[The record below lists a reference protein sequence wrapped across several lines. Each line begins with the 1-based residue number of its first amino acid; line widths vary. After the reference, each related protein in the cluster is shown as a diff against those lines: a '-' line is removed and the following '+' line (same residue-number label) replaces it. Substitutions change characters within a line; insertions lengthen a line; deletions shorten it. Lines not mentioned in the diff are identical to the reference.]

1 MTINTLSLSTIKQ
14 KIINS
19 SSKSSLM
26 IVTKNRSLNDV
37 NDLISMGYTIFG
49 ENRVQEAQEKYSNN
63 NSVELHLIGPLQTN
77 KVTAALHLFDVIQTI
92 DRKKLIDSI
101 HKNMQSDIKTK
112 SFFIQVNIGR
122 EKQKSG
128 VIIENLNSIYDYS
141 LEKNLYIQGL
151 MCIPPSKKDPRIF
164 FEKMIE
170 IRNNLNPNLLLSMG
184 MSSDYEIALECKTN
198 IVRIGSSIFK

>member
-1 MTINTLSLSTIKQ
+1 
-14 KIINS
+14 
-19 SSKSSLM
+19 M

-37 NDLISMGYTIFG
+37 NDLISMGHTIFG
-49 ENRVQEAQEKYSNN
+49 ENRVQEAQEKYGN
-63 NSVELHLIGPLQTN
+63 NSSIELHLIGPLQTN
-77 KVTAALHLFDVIQTI
+77 KVKTALHLFDVIQTI

-101 HKNMQSDIKTK
+101 HKNMHSDIKTK

-141 LEKNLYIQGL
+141 MKKNLYIQGL
-151 MCIPPSKKDPRIF
+151 MCIPPAKKDPRIY